1 MNRITKGN
9 GLFGAVTFTGG
20 ATLKGNTKGDISVTG
35 YSRLAAGSSGWYY
48 NVEQLD
54 TVALTG
60 TLRAGYFVAT
70 NGILA
75 ATGTIRG
82 IEVKARAA
90 DSSNVGA
97 NVTYLE
103 GISISADAKTKDV
116 TRMYGIEIMLDGG
129 AGGTVTTAVGLQI
142 SNNASDTQTASYAI
156 RVNSTGGAHKAFTT
170 DIILQNGETID
181 NATNGTI
188 ALTAAVLKLAFDAA
202 AYMTVTV
209 ADGGAVTFA
218 DVSDGTAGFAF
229 SQKVDI
235 TGTLGVVGATSI
247 TGVLT
252 VKFDAAAYM
261 TVTVADGGAVTF
273 ADVSDG
279 TAGFAFSQVTNF
291 TAGLNINTNYITVLP
306 DATATIGIY
315 TQSGTLSANPGSTV
329 IAHKIDIAH
338 SVGAGDCDDLIAQ
351 YSRVNITG
359 DGDSGLT
366 AVGIAARAYQGTSAG
381 TTVASQVYGAQ
392 VWAKHLG
399 TGTVAAMSALSA
411 KLQINKTDAFT
422 ATNSINAGHFHLE
435 SIDGVAN
442 GAITSGNFDC
452 VMMEVYPT
460 VTGLQSVLNMAV
472 ETAATVGAWFDLN
485 GGADVTDFF
494 NISAVSSCVVIA
506 AGTTMHH
513 DPNAVT
519 CDGHL
524 IIKIGAVQ
532 YDIPFYDHA

>member
-20 ATLKGNTKGDISVTG
+20 ATLKGNSKGDITITG
-35 YSRLAAGSSGWYY
+35 YSRVAAGSSGWYY

-90 DSSNVGA
+90 DSSNVGN
-97 NVTYLE
+97 NVAYLE

-116 TRMYGIEIMLDGG
+116 TRMYGIEIMLDGA

-156 RVNSTGGAHKAFTT
+156 RINSTGGGHKAFTK
-170 DIILQNGETID
+170 DIILQNGESID
-181 NATNGTI
+181 NSTNGTI

-218 DVSDGTAGFAF
+218 DVSDGTAGFTF
-229 SQKVDI
+229 SQAVD
-235 TGTLGVVGATSI
+235 
-247 TGVLT
+247 
-252 VKFDAAAYM
+252 
-261 TVTVADGGAVTF
+261 
-273 ADVSDG
+273 
-279 TAGFAFSQVTNF
+279 F
-291 TAGLNINTNYITVLP
+291 TAGVKINTNYITVLP

-315 TQSGTLSANPGSTV
+315 TQSGTLSANPGATV

-338 SVGAGDCDDLIAQ
+338 SAGAGDCDDLIAQ
-351 YSRVNITG
+351 YSRVNVTG

-381 TTVASQVYGAQ
+381 TTVAAQVYGAQ
-392 VWAKHLG
+392 IWAKHLG
-399 TGTVAAMSALSA
+399 TGTVTAMSALSA

-485 GGADVTDFF
+485 GGADVTNFF